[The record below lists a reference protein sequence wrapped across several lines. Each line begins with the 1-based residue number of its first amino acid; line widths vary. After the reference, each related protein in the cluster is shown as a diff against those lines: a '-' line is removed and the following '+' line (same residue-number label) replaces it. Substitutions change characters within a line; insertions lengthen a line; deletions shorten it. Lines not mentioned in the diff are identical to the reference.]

1 MEGLDSLLEAAKKQ
15 SAADFGNVT
24 RQIEE
29 CGILTTLENLQTNPD
44 EQVYEIAF
52 KILENY
58 FATEEEGE
66 AANP

>member
-1 MEGLDSLLEAAKKQ
+1 MDSLLVAAKKQ
-15 SAADFGNVT
+15 SAADFGSVT

-29 CGILTTLENLQTNPD
+29 CGILTTLENLQTHPD
-44 EQVYEIAF
+44 PKVYEIAV
-52 KILENY
+52 KILENF